1 MDLNQ
6 YARLLR
12 THWVLIVLSLLAC
25 MGAAAWLA
33 WTRTPMYAAQAQL
46 FVSTSGGPTDLSQTY
61 QGGLFVQQ
69 RVQSYAR
76 LVSSPPVAE
85 AVIKQLGL
93 AESVPQLQEKTH
105 ASAPKDT
112 VLINV
117 TAEDRSPRRA
127 KAIADAVGE
136 HFSAFVN
143 TLETPQGQRR
153 SPVKVT
159 VTSRA
164 EVPTHPVSPK
174 KTLSLVLGGVLGLIL
189 GIGGAVLREAL
200 SRRIRSEDHA
210 AAVADAPVLGS
221 IIEDR
226 NAETRPLVVV
236 EDPASVAAE
245 AYRRL
250 RTNLRA
256 FSTDHDVRSFVV
268 SSAVAS
274 EGKTLVTAN
283 LGIAFAQTGS
293 RVILVDADLR
303 RPALTDLLGL
313 PSKVG
318 LSTVLAEKLPVEASL
333 QTWRDGLPLEILAS
347 HWQPTDPSELLES
360 ARFAAVLEALT
371 ERADLVIL
379 DAPAVLPVADA
390 AMLGRLTWGI
400 VLVANLASTRT
411 DQLETAA
418 RSLDAVDA
426 QLLGVVLNRLPAR
439 NAWRY
444 RGPGPWPDRGVAA
457 RRWVPPDGPLH
468 MPAGRE
474 G

>member
-6 YARLLR
+6 YARVLR
-12 THWVLIVLSLLAC
+12 THWVLIVLTVLAC
-25 MGAAAWLA
+25 TGSAALLA
-33 WTRTPMYAAQAQL
+33 WTRTPMYAGHAQL
-46 FVSTSGGPTDLSQTY
+46 FVSTSGAPADLSQTY

-69 RVQSYAR
+69 RVESYAR
-76 LVSSPPVAE
+76 IVSSPPVAE
-85 AVIKQLGL
+85 AVSKQLGL
-93 AESVPQLQEKTH
+93 AESVPQLQAKIH
-105 ASAPKDT
+105 ASVPEDT

-136 HFSAFVN
+136 RFSAFVN
-143 TLETPQGQRR
+143 TLETPQGQRQ

-174 KTLSLVLGGVLGLIL
+174 KALSLVLGGLLGLIL

-221 IIEDR
+221 IVEDR

-256 FSTDHDVRSFVV
+256 LSTDHDVRSFAV

-283 LGIAFAQTGS
+283 LGIAFAQAGS

-313 PSKVG
+313 QSRVG
-318 LSTVLAEKLPVEASL
+318 LSTVLAEELPVEASL
-333 QTWRDGLPLEILAS
+333 QTWRDGLPLEVLAS
-347 HWQPTDPSELLES
+347 RRQPSDPSELLES
-360 ARFAAVLEALT
+360 GRFAAVLEALT

-390 AMLGRLTWGI
+390 ATLGRLTWGI

-418 RSLDAVDA
+418 RSLYAIDA
-426 QLLGVVLNRLPAR
+426 QLLGVVLNRLPVR

-444 RGPGPWPDRGVAA
+444 RSPGPWPDRGVAA
-457 RRWVPPDGPLH
+457 RRWVAADGPVH